1 MSPIVADASM
11 RESTK
16 PSIGPSGSARTFTP
30 AINLGIFGLWI
41 STASAQRGI
50 GTYHAARS
58 DRNKRGAETRL
69 RLALLRS
76 PRMALRHFLT
86 LLDLSRGELETLIA
100 RARVLKAQ
108 RGKHERP
115 LAGKSVAI
123 LLEKASTRT
132 RVSFEVG
139 IHELGALPI
148 TLVAR
153 DTQLGRGEPIADTA
167 KMLSG
172 FVHGVVYRTFG
183 HDRVEDLARAS
194 RIPVINGLSDTY
206 HPCQLLADLQTVDE
220 AFGTLDGVRVAWI
233 GDGNN
238 MAHSWINAAAR
249 SGIELTLACPD
260 AYRPSEAIVEN
271 ARALGAKVTVVRDPE
286 DAARGAQVVTTD
298 VWASMGQEEEARDRQ
313 RAFEG
318 YVVDRKL
325 MELAETEAIFLH
337 CLPAHRGEE
346 VMADVIDG
354 PWSRVWDEAE
364 NRLHAQK
371 ALLELLVT

>member
-1 MSPIVADASM
+1 MSV
-11 RESTK
+11 
-16 PSIGPSGSARTFTP
+16 
-30 AINLGIFGLWI
+30 
-41 STASAQRGI
+41 
-50 GTYHAARS
+50 
-58 DRNKRGAETRL
+58 
-69 RLALLRS
+69 
-76 PRMALRHFLT
+76 RHFLT
-86 LLDLSRGELETLIA
+86 LLDLTREELARLIA
-100 RARVLKAQ
+100 RARTLKAR
-108 RGKHERP
+108 RGQHERP
-115 LAGKSVAI
+115 LLGKSVAI
-123 LLEKASTRT
+123 VLEKASTRT

-172 FVHGVVYRTFG
+172 YVHAAVYRTFG
-183 HDRVEDLARAS
+183 HERVEDLARHA
-194 RIPVINGLSDTY
+194 RIPIINGLSDTY

-220 AFGTLDGVRVAWI
+220 AFGKLDGIRVAWI

-249 SGIELTLACPD
+249 TGIELTLACPD
-260 AYRPSEAIVEN
+260 AYSPSAAIVEK
-271 ARALGAKVTVVRDPE
+271 ARSLGAKVSVVRDPA
-286 DAARGAQVVTTD
+286 DAARGAHVVTTD

-318 YVVDRKL
+318 YVVDANL
-325 MELAETEAIFLH
+325 MRLAEREAIFLH

-371 ALLELLVT
+371 ALLELLLPPA